1 MIVEGIVHRLGD
13 DVDTDAILAGRYL
26 ALREPGELAAH
37 CLEALDPGFRAR
49 VREGDILVAGR
60 NLGQGSSREHAVI
73 ALKAS
78 GIRAIVAA
86 SVARI
91 FFRNAINLGLPVMIC
106 PAAASA
112 LRAGVPAAVRL
123 AGPSIRQDGQVWTP
137 LPLGAEAGAI
147 LAAGGLIARTRAL
160 IAARQAAPLLPS
172 V

>member
-1 MIVEGIVHRLGD
+1 MIIEGIVHRLGD

-26 ALREPGELAAH
+26 ALRDPEELAKH

-78 GIRAIVAA
+78 GIRAIVAVSA
-86 SVARI
+86 ARI

-106 PAAASA
+106 PEAAMA
-112 LRAGVPAAVRL
+112 LRAGVCAVVRV
-123 AGPSIRQDGQVWTP
+123 AGPSIRQDDQVWKP
-137 LPLGAEAGAI
+137 LPLGDEASAI
-147 LAAGGLIARTRAL
+147 LAAGGLIPRTRAL
-160 IAARQAAPLLPS
+160 IAAQRADA
-172 V
+172 